1 MTDPKEVSAI
11 GQIFYEYGGRMAF
24 LVVEDTREP
33 NSSVRVHGMVP
44 GSVPR
49 WNVDRSTLEATQCS
63 AGCSI
68 PGSTASRL
76 TEKPWDLEDSKGR
89 LSKTCRP
96 GCENLC

>member
-1 MTDPKEVSAI
+1 
-11 GQIFYEYGGRMAF
+11 MAF

-44 GSVPR
+44 GRVPR
-49 WNVDRSTLEATQCS
+49 WNVRKSALEATQCS
-63 AGCSI
+63 AGWSI

-76 TEKPWDLEDSKGR
+76 TEKSWDLEDSKGR

-96 GCENLC
+96 GCESLC